1 MENEV
6 KDKAMNE
13 TEFLCPDCDR
23 ATVYKRD
30 IYSFTYGT
38 GDTAIDIS
46 VEVPMKYCS
55 ACDLG
60 FLEEEG
66 EKLVHEALC
75 HRLGILNP
83 REIREIRRQF
93 GMSREEFAT
102 TTGLGEASLGRWER
116 GAGIQSPAND
126 KYLRILRQPT
136 GSACLF
142 SVLDSLRDQ
151 RETNPRG
158 DKINNRFRTLEDN
171 SKIRSEQNSFN
182 LCPVH
187 PSATK

>member
-1 MENEV
+1 MGNRSFERNP
-6 KDKAMNE
+6 E
-13 TEFLCPDCDR
+13 TTGFLCPDCDQK
-23 ATVYKRD
+23 TTFKRD
-30 IYSFTYGT
+30 TYSFSYGT
-38 GDTAIDIS
+38 GASAVDIA

-55 ACDLG
+55 TCDLG

-66 EKLVHEALC
+66 QILAHEALC
-75 HRLGILNP
+75 HRLGVLTP
-83 REIREIRRQF
+83 REIRGIRRHF

-116 GAGIQSPAND
+116 GEGIQSPAND

-142 SVLDSLRDQ
+142 SILDSLRDE

-158 DKINNRFRTLEDN
+158 NKINDRFRTLEDN

-187 PSATK
+187 PSANT